1 MILIKMAEISIIGA
15 GPAGNYLAY
24 LLAKQ
29 GFYVSVF
36 EEHRTVGRPVQCTG
50 ITTSYLGQLI
60 ELKKDFV
67 INKVNKARIFAP
79 DNNFI
84 DVKLNDNIILDRA
97 RFDQY
102 LMEKAENAGTKFFLN
117 HRFLNY
123 KNSII
128 KIQDIN
134 ANMIKDIRT
143 DYLIG
148 ADGPLSDV
156 AKSAGLKAKKDF
168 LVGIQ
173 ARVRLNNQNIVEFY
187 PFIKEYA
194 WVVPESKD
202 IVRIGIATREN
213 PKKELDKFLIKR
225 LKRYDIIDMQA
236 GLIPV
241 YNPKIKT
248 QKNNVFLVGDAA
260 KMVKATTGGGIIQGL
275 IAART
280 LADSIINKK
289 SYHKEWKK
297 AIGRDLLMHLK
308 MRKIMDKFSM
318 EDWNYLIKLF
328 SKDKT
333 KEILES
339 NDRDFPSR
347 FLVRLALTEPRLLY
361 FLKYVF

>member
-1 MILIKMAEISIIGA
+1 MTKISIIGA

-24 LLAKQ
+24 LLAKK
-29 GFYVSVF
+29 GLDVNVF
-36 EEHRTVGRPVQCTG
+36 EEHKTVGLPVQCTG
-50 ITTSYLGQLI
+50 ITTSCLEKII

-67 INKVNKARIFAP
+67 VNKVNKARIFAP
-79 DNNFI
+79 NNKFI
-84 DVKLNDNIILDRA
+84 DVKLDSNIILDRTK
-97 RFDQY
+97 FDQH
-102 LMEKAENAGTKFFLN
+102 LMEKAENAGAKFFLN

-128 KIQDIN
+128 KIQNIKS
-134 ANMIKDIRT
+134 NMIKDIET

-156 AKSAGLKAKKDF
+156 AKSAGLKCKKDF

-187 PFIKEYA
+187 PFIEEYA

-202 IVRIGIATREN
+202 IVRIGLATKKN
-213 PKKELDKFLIKR
+213 PKKELEKFLTKR
-225 LKRYDIIDMQA
+225 LKKYDIIDMQA
-236 GLIPV
+236 GLIPI

-248 QKNNVFLVGDAA
+248 QKDNVFLIGDAA
-260 KMVKATTGGGIIQGL
+260 AMVKATTGGGIIQGL
-275 IAART
+275 IAAMA

-289 SYHKEWKK
+289 DYHKEWKK
-297 AIGRDLLMHLK
+297 SIGRDLLIHLK
-308 MRKIMDKFSM
+308 MRKMMDKFSM
-318 EDWNYLIKLF
+318 QDWNYLIKLF
-328 SKDKT
+328 NKENT
-333 KEILES
+333 KKVLES

-347 FLVRLALTEPRLLY
+347 FLVKLILTEPRLLY